1 MEEKDMNLEAN
12 ESYEEEK
19 ASEQIPLSLLIE
31 KAKGFT
37 NGEITQEEMAEF
49 GGEITIRGYIPI
61 LEKMGIIMSIL
72 NQHIYST
79 VETQEIKMVEMY
91 RNIFFY
97 LMLSGYAGIDCTDR
111 EDITYYNYDLLYPI
125 YAPFILSYCKEDY
138 ELTMNMLKDSI
149 NLYGIQGIVD
159 GFAGINEETLKE
171 ATKANQDLMKELGAN
186 KELIHELKE
195 IAEFNDPTTK
205 KVVDG
210 IRKIAVEN
218 SNKKETE

>member
-1 MEEKDMNLEAN
+1 MEEKDKNLEVN

-19 ASEQIPLSLLIE
+19 VPEQISLSLLIE
-31 KAKGFT
+31 KAKGFI

-149 NLYGIQGIVD
+149 NLYGIQGIAD

-205 KVVDG
+205 KVVEG

>member
-1 MEEKDMNLEAN
+1 MEEKDMNLEVN

-19 ASEQIPLSLLIE
+19 ATEQISLSLLIE
-31 KAKGFT
+31 KAKGFI

-205 KVVDG
+205 KVVEG